1 MTQSDDDISDTNA
14 ITNTN
19 INAAAGAAGGSIA
32 LPADIRPDADA
43 AKNLKTEK
51 RILHIS
57 LAGSI
62 AFLVAEAIFAIM
74 TRSMAVLM
82 DCVYDLADLVMIG
95 PFLALVPLLYKPE
108 TEKRPYG
115 FTQIESLFVLIKYMI
130 LLTIDAVL
138 IVESI
143 QLILRG
149 GNKVNAS
156 TVAIFEIAVSAGCLL
171 MYLLLTRMNRKFS
184 TPSLKAELF
193 IWKLDAASTMAVG
206 LAFVLGL
213 ILSHTKF
220 AFIVPYVDP
229 GIAVILA
236 VVLLKEPLTMIF
248 SSIRNIILFAPEK
261 EITQKIREEAQ
272 SELDEYNFTIT
283 FQDVIRAGRKLW
295 IEIYFRT
302 DEPAVSMTE
311 LKTAHDAVLQR
322 LAGEFDNISVE
333 LIPDIDFVA
342 KAAKPAAE
350 TAWRKEKLDYI
361 SGREEKKQLKREKKT
376 QQ

>member
-1 MTQSDDDISDTNA
+1 MTQSDDDISDTYA
-14 ITNTN
+14 IT
-19 INAAAGAAGGSIA
+19 
-32 LPADIRPDADA
+32 DAD
-43 AKNLKTEK
+43 KNLRMEK
-51 RILHIS
+51 KILRIS

-62 AFLVAEAIFAIM
+62 AFLVAEVFFALL

-82 DCVYDLADLVMIG
+82 DCVYDLADLIMIG

-115 FTQIESLFVLIKYMI
+115 FSQIESLFVLIKYMI
-130 LLTIDAVL
+130 LLAVDAVL

-143 QLILRG
+143 QLILHG

-156 TVAIFEIAVSAGCLL
+156 TVAIFELAVSAGCIL
-171 MYLLLTRMNRKFS
+171 MYLMLTRMNKKFS

-206 LAFVLGL
+206 LAFVIGL
-213 ILSHTKF
+213 ILNRTKY

-248 SSIRNIILFAPEK
+248 VSIRNLVLFAPEK

-272 SELDEYNFTIT
+272 KEMDSCSYEIT
-283 FQDVIRAGRKLW
+283 FLDIIRAGRKLW
-295 IEIYFRT
+295 VEIYFRT
-302 DEPAVSMTE
+302 DAAAVSMAD
-311 LKTAHDAVLQR
+311 LKMTRDAVAAK
-322 LAGEFDNISVE
+322 LAEEFDNLSVE
-333 LIPDIDFVA
+333 LIPDVEYVPDTAAAGDA
-342 KAAKPAAE
+342 KASESAAE
-350 TAWRKEKLDYI
+350 PAWRKEKLDYL
-361 SGREEKKQLKREKKT
+361 SEREEKKQLRKEKRQT
-376 QQ
+376 P